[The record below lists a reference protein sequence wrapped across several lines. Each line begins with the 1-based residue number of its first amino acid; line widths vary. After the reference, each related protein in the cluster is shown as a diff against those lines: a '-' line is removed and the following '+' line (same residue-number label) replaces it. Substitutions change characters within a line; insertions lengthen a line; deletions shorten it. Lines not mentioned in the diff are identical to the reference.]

1 MVSTMR
7 NTPGV
12 MAMRVRVLG
21 EIEAREGQPQLLGG
35 PTQRRVFAA
44 LVARRGA
51 TVSMAELLEIC
62 WPDDDQP
69 ERAEHNVRT
78 YVHRLRTALGD
89 DGERIETASN
99 GYRLTLDADELDID
113 RYEGLALAARQLF
126 ATGEHVEALDQMTE
140 AETLWTGRPYGEF
153 ADDNW
158 ALPEVARLMELHWAT
173 NELQAEALLA
183 VGQPANAVTLL
194 EALIRS
200 EPLRERPRSLLM
212 RALYEAG
219 RHAEALRAFQDFR
232 RLLVD
237 EIGVEPSPDLI
248 DLDRAI
254 ASGELNST
262 SHVARTVGSYEL
274 KERIGE
280 GAFAVVHRATQSSLG
295 RDVAV
300 KIVRAELA
308 NQPEFIRR
316 FEAEAQMV
324 ASIEH
329 PHIVP
334 LYDYWREPGQAFLV
348 MRWMTGGSLEGRLD
362 AGPIE
367 LQATL
372 DLIDEIAA
380 ALTASHNQ
388 GVVHRDVKPA
398 NILFDD
404 AGRAYLGDFGIAL
417 TVNEMASPHATLS
430 EGSPIFAAPEQLRRE
445 PVGPEADVY
454 ALAIVAF
461 NALAGRTPFADAP
474 NEAVLLRRQLNET
487 IPALSTARPGL
498 PAQLDRVLATATAK
512 LPGDRYPSATSFSL
526 ALRAAASGKEI
537 AESRPAI
544 DTERVNPYLGLRAFT
559 ETDTAAF
566 HGRARLIDELVDHL
580 AGLDNNLLAIV
591 GPSGSGKSSVVRAGL
606 IPALRQGRVEGS
618 QTWFTTT
625 MTPGA
630 HPFEALE
637 TALLRI
643 AVNPPASL
651 LDQLRDGDRGLLR
664 SATRVL
670 PDDHGVLVIVVDQF
684 EELFTTGVSAGD
696 RDLFLRALCVAMSD
710 PVSRV
715 RVVLTLRADF
725 YDEPLRHPGFAPFVK
740 EHTKVIT
747 PLAPDELEE
756 AITLPAAS
764 VGVGFE
770 PGLVAEIIA
779 DANSQPGALP
789 LLQFALTQAFD
800 QSTGSTI
807 SIDDYRSVGGL
818 SGALGR
824 RAESLLLESDIA
836 EQEACRRLF
845 GRLVTLGEG
854 TEDTRRRL
862 RRSELPTDESTDAAI
877 ERFGNAR
884 LLTFDRDA
892 ATREPTLEIAHEALI
907 REWTRMRGWMD
918 DDRDTLRT
926 HRHLT
931 VASTGWINR
940 EQDPNELYRGARL
953 DAAEPL
959 LAGDA
964 VRLNSTEVEFLQSSL
979 SAQAEEQALE
989 RRRLTRL
996 RRLVGATAVIAVFA
1010 LIAGGVAFS
1019 QKGRADD
1026 QALLAADNETQ
1037 ALANA
1042 DEATRNAERADERAD
1057 AAESAEAQA
1066 DLERI
1071 RAVVGSTATESN
1083 RLAALLAV
1091 EAYRLDPSVESLDVL
1106 HRVLTAV
1113 PGLRASIASDGRYFN
1128 TGLLADGVTLVAVS
1142 GVAVE
1147 VWDLETRTLIRST
1160 PLPEGSDSVGLD
1172 IAADSA
1178 IAAVKPFPD
1187 QILLFDATTGETLSS
1202 IQLDSA
1208 ANGMDLSRTG
1218 SQLVVAVEDGKV
1230 EIWDVADAELV
1241 TTIET
1246 DLTKAAQVRWNPA
1259 NDRVAVISGESI
1271 VQYWDPSEPEPL
1283 WTSTPEGDLSV
1294 LTQAPLGVLFTSDG
1308 TRLALDSGFLSGRIR
1323 VMETSDGSLAFPTTA
1338 RTGENAGQ
1346 GEMYW
1351 ADEGRLILAAP
1362 SFQRVPLYDLTT
1374 GEDLG
1379 SIVEGMKA
1387 EDTVYSPELD
1397 QIIASG
1403 ALGFEVWSVDGSG
1416 PLERAVPY
1424 SDEQRE
1430 ALERNGGTAHVALA
1444 ADGSRVIVSVFALPD
1459 RPATTSFDLTT
1470 ERNQPGSF
1478 PHSGSLAYSNGPNT
1492 MHFDYTGFQ
1501 LLDADDQPYGVPV
1514 PLTLDMTD
1522 QAASADGRF
1531 IVIGRAGGFV
1541 DLYTSE
1547 GELVANLDMELIPG
1561 DGNLIVPS
1569 LSDDGRAVAATT
1581 EQGTTVVWS
1590 TETLER
1596 LDVNTGGRGRLVGNW
1611 LWAFDGD
1618 SVQRF
1623 DPWTNERVGVP
1634 FFGQEGGVF
1643 YPVVDETNGRAAIM
1657 GPDLVRIF
1665 DLDSGKQLG
1674 RELPYKPMRITYT
1687 ADGSQLAVAN
1697 DNRVSIWNYDTDT
1710 WADLACQLA
1719 GSNFTVDEWEQLG
1732 PRTIDRR
1739 ATCEQFPL
1747 E

>member
-1 MVSTMR
+1 MR

-12 MAMRVRVLG
+12 MAMRVRVFG
-21 EIEAREGQPQLLGG
+21 QIEAREGQPQLLGG

-44 LVARRGA
+44 LVARRGE
-51 TVSMAELLEIC
+51 TMSMAELVEIC

-78 YVHRLRTALGD
+78 YVHRLRAALGD
-89 DGERIETASN
+89 DGERIETANN

-113 RYEGLALAARQLF
+113 RYEGLALAAGRLF
-126 ATGEHVEALDQMTE
+126 NTGEHVEALDQMAE
-140 AETLWTGRPYGEF
+140 AEALWTGRPYGEF
-153 ADDNW
+153 ADDTW

-173 NELQAEALLA
+173 NEHRAEALLA

-194 EALIRS
+194 EAMIRS

-212 RALYEAG
+212 RALYESG

-248 DLDRAI
+248 DLDRSI
-254 ASGELNST
+254 ASGGLGST
-262 SHVARTVGSYEL
+262 SHATRTVGSYEL

-280 GAFAVVHRATQSSLG
+280 GAFAIVHRATQSSLG

-348 MRWMTGGSLEGRLD
+348 MRWMTGGSLEARLD
-362 AGPIE
+362 SGPIE

-372 DLIDEIAA
+372 TLIDEIAA

-417 TVNEMASPHATLS
+417 TVDEKASPQAALS

-461 NALAGRTPFADAP
+461 NALVGRTPFADAP
-474 NEAVLLRRQLNET
+474 NEAVLLRRQLDEA

-512 LPGDRYPSATSFSL
+512 LPGDRYPTATSFSL
-526 ALRAAASGKEI
+526 AFRAAANGKEVE
-537 AESRPAI
+537 ESQPAI
-544 DTERVNPYLGLRAFT
+544 DVERINPYLGLRAFA
-559 ETDTAAF
+559 ETDAAAF
-566 HGRARLIDELVDHL
+566 HGRARLVDELVGHL
-580 AGLDNNLLAIV
+580 STPNNNLLAIV

-606 IPALRQGRVEGS
+606 IPVLRQGCVPGS
-618 QTWFTTT
+618 QSWFTTT
-625 MTPGA
+625 MNPGA
-630 HPFEALE
+630 HPFESLE
-637 TALLRI
+637 TALLRV
-643 AVNPPASL
+643 AVNPPSSL

-670 PDDHGVLVIVVDQF
+670 PDDDGVLVIVIDQF
-684 EELFTTGVSAGD
+684 EELFTTDVSPAD
-696 RDLFLRALCVAMSD
+696 RDLFLRALAVAVTE
-710 PVSRV
+710 PLSRV

-725 YDEPLRHPGFAPFVK
+725 YDEPLRHPEFAPLIK
-740 EHTKVIT
+740 RHTQVIT

-756 AITLPAAS
+756 TITLPAANA
-764 VGVGFE
+764 GVGFE

-800 QSTGSTI
+800 LSTGPII
-807 SIDDYRSVGGL
+807 SIEDYRSVGGL

-824 RAESLLLESDIA
+824 QAESLLLESDIA
-836 EQEACRRLF
+836 EQDACRRLF

-907 REWTRMRGWMD
+907 REWPRMRGWMD

-959 LAGDA
+959 LASEA
-964 VRLNSTEVEFLQSSL
+964 VRLNSDETEFLHASL
-979 SAQAEEQALE
+979 SAQLKETEAE
-989 RRRLTRL
+989 RHRLSRL
-996 RRLVGATAVIAVFA
+996 RRLVGATAVIAVLA
-1010 LIAGGVAFS
+1010 LVAGGVAFS

-1026 QALLAADNETQ
+1026 QASIAAENADRAVTSAEQ
-1037 ALANA
+1037 ADLRA
-1042 DEATRNAERADERAD
+1042 DEAE
-1057 AAESAEAQA
+1057 AAGAQA

-1071 RAVVGSTATESN
+1071 RAVARGTATDNN

-1091 EAYRLDPSVESLDVL
+1091 EAYRLDPSVESLDIL

-1113 PGLRASIASDGRYFN
+1113 PGLQRSIVRDERYFN
-1128 TGLLADGVTLVAVS
+1128 TSLLDDGVTLVAVTRN
-1142 GVAVE
+1142 ALE
-1147 VWDLETRTLIRST
+1147 IWDLQEAELLRST
-1160 PLPEGSDSVGLD
+1160 PLPQGTDSVLLSLGDGGRL
-1172 IAADSA
+1172 
-1178 IAAVKPFPD
+1178 AAVRTHPD
-1187 QILLFDATTGETLSS
+1187 QIHLFDIETGESVGSITPSANVSS
-1202 IQLDSA
+1202 MSF
-1208 ANGMDLSRTG
+1208 GPSGSR
-1218 SQLVVAVEDGKV
+1218 LAVTAGDGAV
-1230 EIWDVADAELV
+1230 DIWDVDNSEIAMTVDTGLATV
-1241 TTIET
+1241 SQVVWNKTT
-1246 DLTKAAQVRWNPA
+1246 DRFAAVS
-1259 NDRVAVISGESI
+1259 DTSV
-1271 VQYWDPSEPEPL
+1271 VQYWDLSQDQPL
-1283 WTSTPEGDLSV
+1283 WTSTPEGDLSA
-1294 LTQAPLGVLFTSDG
+1294 LTLAPLGFLFTSDG
-1308 TRLALDSGFLSGRIR
+1308 AHLVVDSGFLNGQLRMID
-1323 VMETSDGSLAFPTTA
+1323 TSDGSLAFPPTA
-1338 RTGENAGQ
+1338 RVAESSGQ
-1346 GEMYW
+1346 GELYW
-1351 ADEGRLILAAP
+1351 VDEDAFIIAAP
-1362 SFQRVPLYDLTT
+1362 SASRVPVYDLTS
-1374 GEDLG
+1374 GEPLG
-1379 SIVEGMKA
+1379 NLVEGMSS
-1387 EDTVYSPELD
+1387 EDVVYSPELN
-1397 QIIASG
+1397 QLIASG
-1403 ALGFEVWSVDGSG
+1403 IGGLQYWSLDESG
-1416 PLERAVPY
+1416 PLERVVPFT
-1424 SDEQRE
+1424 DDQLD
-1430 ALERNGGTAHVALA
+1430 ALENNGGSVHAALA
-1444 ADGSRVIVSVFALPD
+1444 ADGSRVTVSLFALPD
-1459 RPATTSFDLTT
+1459 RPATTSFDITG
-1470 ERNQPGSF
+1470 RQNAPGSF
-1478 PHSGSLAYSNGPNT
+1478 PHDNRLAYSNGVNT
-1492 MHFDYTGFQ
+1492 MTFDYTSFQ
-1501 LLDADDQPYGVPV
+1501 LLDANDQPLGTPI

-1531 IVIGRAGGFV
+1531 IAIGRSGGFV
-1541 DLYTSE
+1541 DLYSGA
-1547 GELVANLDMELIPG
+1547 GELLANLDMQPLSEG
-1561 DGNLIVPS
+1561 DARLVIPS
-1569 LSDDGRAVAATT
+1569 LSADGRTLAAAT
-1581 EQGTTVVWS
+1581 EQGAFIVWS
-1590 TETLER
+1590 TQTFER
-1596 LDVNTGGRGRLVGNW
+1596 LDVGRVENEDNLARGGGRLVGSWIWRFNKG
-1611 LWAFDGD
+1611 A
-1618 SVQRF
+1618 VQRF
-1623 DPWTNERVGVP
+1623 DPVSGDKVGEP
-1634 FFGQEGGVF
+1634 LLSPPTGFF
-1643 YPVVDETNGRAAIM
+1643 YPAVDEVNGRAAIT
-1657 GPDLVRIF
+1657 GTDTVSVY
-1665 DLDSGKQLG
+1665 DLDSGQQLG
-1674 RELPYKPMRITYT
+1674 RELSYRPIRVTYS
-1687 ADGSQLAVAN
+1687 ADGSKLAVAG
-1697 DNRVSIWNYDTDT
+1697 DDRVTIWNYDTET

-1719 GSNFTVDEWEQLG
+1719 GSNFTEDEWEQLG